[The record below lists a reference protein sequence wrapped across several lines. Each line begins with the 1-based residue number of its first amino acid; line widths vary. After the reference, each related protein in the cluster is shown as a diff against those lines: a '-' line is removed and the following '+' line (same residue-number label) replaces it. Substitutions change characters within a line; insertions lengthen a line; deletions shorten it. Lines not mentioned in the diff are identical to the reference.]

1 MAILPAT
8 YFYGYLRD
16 ESYNPMGNRS
26 RFIGWLWPM
35 FLFCGACSPKRRH
48 PIVDLNAL
56 TTSGHH
62 VDTSAYVILQFDA
75 KRDFFFQKPDDFSAA
90 TLSAAEVDEME
101 PLVDSAYRKLAR
113 ELPINYPSLQR
124 LSMYKRQYVAVING
138 KGQKEVWVNFF
149 CEAPEYWRKGTVDV
163 IDGGACYLHL
173 FINLTLR
180 TVSKLYD
187 NAVA

>member
-1 MAILPAT
+1 
-8 YFYGYLRD
+8 
-16 ESYNPMGNRS
+16 MGNKLRLS
-26 RFIGWLWPM
+26 GLLWPV
-35 FLFCGACSPKRRH
+35 FLMCGACGPERRH

-62 VDTSAYVILQFDA
+62 VDTSEYVILQFDA
-75 KRDFFFQKPDDFSAA
+75 KRDFFFQKPEDYRAA

-101 PLVDSAYRKLAR
+101 PLIDSAYRRLGK
-113 ELPINYPSLQR
+113 ELRTNYQSLQP
-124 LSMYKRQYVAVING
+124 LSMYKRQYVAVVDG

-149 CEAPEYWRKGTVDV
+149 CEAPEYWRKGKVEV
-163 IDGGACYLHL
+163 IDSGACYLHL

-180 TVSKLYD
+180 TASKLHD